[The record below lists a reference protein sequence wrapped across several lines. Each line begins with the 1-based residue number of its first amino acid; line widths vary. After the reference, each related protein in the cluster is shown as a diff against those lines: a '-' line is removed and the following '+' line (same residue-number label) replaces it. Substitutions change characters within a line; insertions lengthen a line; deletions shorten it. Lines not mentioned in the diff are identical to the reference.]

1 MKDNTLA
8 NTAKYLLYCLCIGI
22 SVVEIVNT
30 IEKVRELGKKQE
42 AKEEP

>member
-8 NTAKYLLYCLCIGI
+8 YIAKYLLYCLSIGV

-42 AKEEP
+42 VKE

>member
-8 NTAKYLLYCLCIGI
+8 NTAKYLLYCLCIGV
-22 SVVEIVNT
+22 SMMEIVNT

-42 AKEEP
+42 AKE

>member
-8 NTAKYLLYCLCIGI
+8 NAAKYLMYCLCIGI

-30 IEKVRELGKKQE
+30 VEKVRELGKKQE
-42 AKEEP
+42 AEE

>member
-8 NTAKYLLYCLCIGI
+8 NTAKYLLYCLCIGV
-22 SVVEIVNT
+22 SMMEIVNT

-42 AKEEP
+42 AEE